1 MTSMQTWQSA
11 DEVDNAIGKMA
22 DQLGA
27 LLAARAI
34 DHPLMVGIHSG
45 GVWVAERLHQRL
57 GLQEPM
63 GQLDI
68 SFYRDDFTRIGTHPQ
83 VRPSDLPVPVDDR
96 HIVLVDD
103 VLQTGR
109 TIRAALNVLF
119 DYGRPASVVL
129 AILAGRDGRE
139 LPIEPDVVGLYAE
152 LEPGEQIKLTGPEP
166 LTLKRGRVDPDSHQD
181 GAAFDADP
189 TARSGLD
196 PSDQANSHTS
206 GQASGQANG
215 HSSAQANSDS
225 NSHANDDGNGHANG
239 HSSGAG

>member
-1 MTSMQTWQSA
+1 MTSMHTWQSA
-11 DEVDNAIGKMA
+11 DEVDTAIGKMA
-22 DQLGA
+22 DHLGA

-166 LTLKRGRVDPDSHQD
+166 LTLKRGRVDPGSHQD
-181 GAAFDADP
+181 GAAFDTDP
-189 TARSGLD
+189 AIHSGLD
-196 PSDQANSHTS
+196 PNEQANSHAS
-206 GQASGQANG
+206 GHSGNQASG
-215 HSSAQANSDS
+215 DP
-225 NSHANDDGNGHANG
+225 NSHAHDDGNGHGNVNG
-239 HSSGAG
+239 PTSGAG